1 MGGARDPGRGIR
13 VRDPA
18 PPGPWAPQELPAPAL
33 SSPSGPAQ
41 FPGSG
46 ASPPGGGAEPG
57 LRARS
62 RPGGCA
68 RDSAAEAH
76 LVRRSEEGARTE
88 RGTER
93 RADGPTDGRPRTR
106 RRTELGEVP
115 VTHIHTHTLAQT
127 HTGTHAHSRAHI
139 LPPAYPP
146 ARRRPESALAGKC
159 GASVGAFVWGGG
171 RWRARGPSQG
181 APATDTS
188 SRPPGAEASAR
199 PRHAPVGL
207 PTPRDWGRGPPR
219 LGGDP
224 ALGRGERAAATPHEA
239 RARFRRGRGGIG
251 MVVRG
256 ASLSAAVAGARL
268 LAALPTSPG
277 SEAPEEGWR
286 SPLACWPV
294 NRGSQPSLRFASPP
308 PDRVA

>member
-1 MGGARDPGRGIR
+1 MKQMRCSRSPALPVQATSAWGRRLRGLRAELRGGGARGGARDPGRGLR

-18 PPGPWAPQELPAPAL
+18 PPGLWAPPELPAPAL
-33 SSPSGPAQ
+33 ASPAGLAQ

-115 VTHIHTHTLAQT
+115 LTQTHTHTRADTHRDTRTLA
-127 HTGTHAHSRAHI
+127 RAH
-139 LPPAYPP
+139 PPASLP
-146 ARRRPESALAGKC
+146 ARSSA
-159 GASVGAFVWGGG
+159 
-171 RWRARGPSQG
+171 
-181 APATDTS
+181 
-188 SRPPGAEASAR
+188 PGALS
-199 PRHAPVGL
+199 
-207 PTPRDWGRGPPR
+207 GR
-219 LGGDP
+219 
-224 ALGRGERAAATPHEA
+224 
-239 RARFRRGRGGIG
+239 
-251 MVVRG
+251 
-256 ASLSAAVAGARL
+256 
-268 LAALPTSPG
+268 
-277 SEAPEEGWR
+277 
-286 SPLACWPV
+286 
-294 NRGSQPSLRFASPP
+294 
-308 PDRVA
+308 